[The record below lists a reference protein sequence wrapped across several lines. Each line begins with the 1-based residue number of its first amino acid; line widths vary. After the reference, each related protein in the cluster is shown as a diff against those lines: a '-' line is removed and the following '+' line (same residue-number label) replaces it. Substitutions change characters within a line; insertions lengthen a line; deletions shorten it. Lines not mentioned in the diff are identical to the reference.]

1 MKTKHTLESVLADF
15 QLWRQNKTSP
25 RSRIPENLKHNAV
38 ALLAD
43 LSPGKITKTLG
54 ISRSMLTTWGLQQGQ
69 SSDTASA
76 IKFVALPVEPPTETN
91 DCNDLTL
98 SLTQSNG
105 NHWCLQG
112 SVSASQLNVFIQMA
126 GSVQ

>member
-25 RSRIPENLKHNAV
+25 RSRIPEKLKHHAV

-54 ISRSMLTTWGLQQGQ
+54 ISRSMLKIWALQQGQ
-69 SSDTASA
+69 SSDAVSA
-76 IKFVALPVEPPTETN
+76 VKFVALPLEPPTETSH
-91 DCNDLTL
+91 CHELTL
-98 SLTQSNG
+98 SLTQANG

-112 SVSASQLNVFIQMA
+112 NVSASQLNTFIQMA
-126 GSVQ
+126 GNNQ